1 MKKVLT
7 TAGFLAVV
15 ATPAFA
21 QSYSASF
28 GTGNVINQPALEQ
41 QVRRTDGASAYAQ
54 APQKKTGP
62 STAID
67 RYGPS
72 ANGGGSEGYNWGLEH
87 NY

>member
-1 MKKVLT
+1 MKKSLAIIGLLT
-7 TAGFLAVV
+7 VV

-41 QVRRTDGASAYAQ
+41 QARPADGASAYAQ

-62 STAID
+62 NVAID
-67 RYGPS
+67 RYGPG